1 MTTGYQQFPI
11 TEPFNTSH
19 PKLLSND
26 KNALTN
32 NADTAFPT
40 GTLFD
45 GMSCYRTDE
54 KAIYLRVAN
63 AWKQWALFTD
73 LPLKETVSNTRYV
86 RTDAVNQ
93 TIAGSKTFSSALTVN
108 ANVVSATAPTA
119 VNHLTNKKYVDD
131 GLATKQ
137 PTGDY
142 ATNTALKNG
151 LDQKLSLSGGQ
162 MTGGI
167 GLSGENYSN
176 NRHDVHIGSGQK
188 WNDAATI
195 VLRSNVS
202 TYYPGGF
209 EIHSNL
215 NGQSH
220 FLLGDANG
228 RLCWDNQNLVR
239 KINGKYADVNG
250 NVDIISPLP
259 TGTCICGLYTTIPE
273 GFLSMDGSKIMLSDY
288 PNLVRLLWN
297 FAAFRGDGSTH
308 AYLPNM
314 HHRFFEGTTTL
325 SEVGTY
331 VEAGLP
337 NITGSFDNVL
347 YQNFNGSNDID
358 PKGAI
363 DNPSIG
369 GNAFTAVATK
379 INGNDGIGFDASLSN
394 NKYGASS
401 TVQPMSTRLL
411 CLVRT

>member
-54 KAIYLRVAN
+54 NAIYLRVGN

-93 TIAGSKTFSSALTVN
+93 SIAGSKTFSSALTVN
-108 ANVVSATAPTA
+108 ANVVSATVPTA

-137 PTGDY
+137 PKGDY

-151 LDQKLSLSGGQ
+151 LATKQPTGDYATNTALTNGLAGKAASTHSHPSSQITDWSAKLAPYINVNVQSF
-162 MTGGI
+162 
-167 GLSGENYSN
+167 N
-176 NRHDVHIGSGQK
+176 DGQK
-188 WNDAATI
+188 AQARANIGAVSLVDA
-195 VLRSNVS
+195 
-202 TYYPGGF
+202 
-209 EIHSNL
+209 
-215 NGQSH
+215 
-220 FLLGDANG
+220 
-228 RLCWDNQNLVR
+228 
-239 KINGKYADVNG
+239 
-250 NVDIISPLP
+250 LP

-337 NITGSFDNVL
+337 NITGK
-347 YQNFNGSNDID
+347 FNT
-358 PKGAI
+358 GAGGLW
-363 DNPSIG
+363 NPVAFVSIG
-369 GNAFTAVATK
+369 GAFNGWASNGAGRADPWTANTACSNGMSFVA
-379 INGNDGIGFDASLSN
+379 SRSN
-394 NKYGASS
+394 NKYGISS
-401 TVQPMSTRLL
+401 TVQPQSTRLL

>member
-54 KAIYLRVAN
+54 NAIYLRVGN

-93 TIAGSKTFSSALTVN
+93 SIAGSKTFSSALTVN
-108 ANVVSATAPTA
+108 ANVVSATVPTA

-137 PTGDY
+137 PKGDY

-151 LDQKLSLSGGQ
+151 LATKQPTGDYATNTALTNGLAGKAASTHSHPSSQITDWSAKLAPYINVNVQSF
-162 MTGGI
+162 
-167 GLSGENYSN
+167 N
-176 NRHDVHIGSGQK
+176 DGQK
-188 WNDAATI
+188 AQARANIGAVSLVDA
-195 VLRSNVS
+195 
-202 TYYPGGF
+202 
-209 EIHSNL
+209 
-215 NGQSH
+215 
-220 FLLGDANG
+220 
-228 RLCWDNQNLVR
+228 
-239 KINGKYADVNG
+239 
-250 NVDIISPLP
+250 LP

-337 NITGSFDNVL
+337 NITGEFSRSGSL
-347 YQNFNGSNDID
+347 YMTSNGCITNRRHTVIPNFGL
-358 PKGAI
+358 KGGEYWI
-363 DNPSIG
+363 ESG
-369 GNAFTAVATK
+369 LG
-379 INGNDGIGFDASLSN
+379 DGVFNLSAN
-394 NKYGASS
+394 LNSDKYGKSNV
-401 TVQPMSTRLL
+401 VQPYSIRYT
-411 CLVRT
+411 CLIRT

>member
-54 KAIYLRVAN
+54 KAIYLRVGN

-93 TIAGSKTFSSALTVN
+93 SIAGSKTFSSALTVN
-108 ANVVSATAPTA
+108 ANVVSATVPTA

-137 PTGDY
+137 PKGDY
-142 ATNTALKNG
+142 ATNTALTNG
-151 LDQKLSLSGGQ
+151 LAGKAASTHSHPSSQITDWSAKLAPYINVNVQSF
-162 MTGGI
+162 
-167 GLSGENYSN
+167 N
-176 NRHDVHIGSGQK
+176 DGQK
-188 WNDAATI
+188 AQARANIGAVSLVDA
-195 VLRSNVS
+195 
-202 TYYPGGF
+202 
-209 EIHSNL
+209 
-215 NGQSH
+215 
-220 FLLGDANG
+220 
-228 RLCWDNQNLVR
+228 
-239 KINGKYADVNG
+239 
-250 NVDIISPLP
+250 LP

-337 NITGSFDNVL
+337 NITGGFGCLVPENHGG
-347 YQNFNGSNDID
+347 FRF
-358 PKGAI
+358 GAMEAT
-363 DNPSIG
+363 DFGAKN
-369 GNAFTAVATK
+369 GNALV
-379 INGNDGIGFDASLSN
+379 GQASLQRIWGYQIRANIANALYKDQSQL
-394 NKYGASS
+394 
-401 TVQPMSTRLL
+401 QPSSTRLL
-411 CLVRT
+411 TLIRT

>member
-54 KAIYLRVAN
+54 KAIYLRVGN

-93 TIAGSKTFSSALTVN
+93 SIAGSKTFSSALTVN
-108 ANVVSATAPTA
+108 ANVVSATVPTA

-137 PTGDY
+137 PKGDY
-142 ATNTALKNG
+142 ATNTALTNG
-151 LDQKLSLSGGQ
+151 LAGKAASTHSHPSSQITDWSAKLAPYINVNVQSF
-162 MTGGI
+162 
-167 GLSGENYSN
+167 N
-176 NRHDVHIGSGQK
+176 DGQK
-188 WNDAATI
+188 AQARANIGAVSLVDA
-195 VLRSNVS
+195 
-202 TYYPGGF
+202 
-209 EIHSNL
+209 
-215 NGQSH
+215 
-220 FLLGDANG
+220 
-228 RLCWDNQNLVR
+228 
-239 KINGKYADVNG
+239 
-250 NVDIISPLP
+250 LP

-337 NITGSFDNVL
+337 NISVYFQFLAIGRKPVFSGGISATHSNEFWHGR
-347 YQNFNGSNDID
+347 GSNGDWSFLE
-358 PKGAI
+358 
-363 DNPSIG
+363 N
-369 GNAFTAVATK
+369 VR
-379 INGNDGIGFDASLSN
+379 FDSSLSN
-394 NKYGASS
+394 VAYSKSS
-401 TVQPMSTRLL
+401 TVQPSSIKYL
-411 CLVRT
+411 CLIRT

>member
-54 KAIYLRVAN
+54 KAIYLRVGN

-93 TIAGSKTFSSALTVN
+93 SIAGSKTFSSALTVN
-108 ANVVSATAPTA
+108 ANVVSATVPTA

-137 PTGDY
+137 PKGDY
-142 ATNTALKNG
+142 ATNTALTNG
-151 LDQKLSLSGGQ
+151 LAGKAASTHSHPSSQITDWSAKLAPYINVNVQSF
-162 MTGGI
+162 
-167 GLSGENYSN
+167 N
-176 NRHDVHIGSGQK
+176 DGQK
-188 WNDAATI
+188 AQARANIGAVSLVDA
-195 VLRSNVS
+195 
-202 TYYPGGF
+202 
-209 EIHSNL
+209 
-215 NGQSH
+215 
-220 FLLGDANG
+220 
-228 RLCWDNQNLVR
+228 
-239 KINGKYADVNG
+239 
-250 NVDIISPLP
+250 LP

-337 NITGSFDNVL
+337 NISGRVGASDWAFMPNGSFDGVFRASQL
-347 YQNFNGSNDID
+347 YKFRTACGTPQEVGSLVNIIFRAND
-358 PKGAI
+358 
-363 DNPSIG
+363 S
-369 GNAFTAVATK
+369 
-379 INGNDGIGFDASLSN
+379 NGN
-394 NKYGASS
+394 YGKSD
-401 TVQPMSTRLL
+401 TIQPHS
-411 CLVRT
+411 VRYMTLIRT